1 MKPGTDYS
9 NTAIALKNPPE
20 VLELLKQWA
29 VYRTHHQ
36 DCVRD
41 ASETPEAKRSLE
53 AAEEMLKAYAR
64 VKAAIDQQG
73 SYQDVGFG
81 LYALKQQR
89 VSTSYDP
96 ELVRKHI
103 PDFTAIIEEHVASD
117 KIKGLLRGKLI
128 TEEQLADCEVITPLS
143 PAYIVDVL
151 PPVEQVLAREVPNAD
166 KR

>member
-29 VYRTHHQ
+29 VYRKHHYA
-36 DCVRD
+36 CVCI

-53 AAEEMLKAYAR
+53 AAEEMFKAFNK

-73 SYQDVGFG
+73 SYQDVAFG

-89 VSTSYDP
+89 VTTSYDP

-166 KR
+166 

>member
-29 VYRTHHQ
+29 VYRKHHQ
-36 DCVRD
+36 DCERIE
-41 ASETPEAKRSLE
+41 SETPEAKRSLE
-53 AAEEMLKAYAR
+53 AAEEMLKALFK
-64 VKAAIDQQG
+64 VKEAIDQQG
-73 SYQDVGFG
+73 SYQDVAFG

-103 PDFTAIIEEHVASD
+103 PDFMAIIEEHVAND
-117 KIKGLLRGKLI
+117 KIKGLLKGKLI
-128 TEEQLADCEVITPLS
+128 TAEQLADCEVITTLS
-143 PAYIVDVL
+143 PAYIVEVL
-151 PPVEQVLAREVPNAD
+151 PPVEQVVAKEA
-166 KR
+166 